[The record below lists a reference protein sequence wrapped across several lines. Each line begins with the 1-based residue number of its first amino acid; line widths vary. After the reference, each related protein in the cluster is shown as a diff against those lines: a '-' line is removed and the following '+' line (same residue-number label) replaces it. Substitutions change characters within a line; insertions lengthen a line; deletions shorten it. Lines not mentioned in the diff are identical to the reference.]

1 VGEPGRGDRIA
12 RWIVVPLLVMLVIVV
27 SVFYGLFSTR
37 QVSGPSMEPTLLD
50 QDRILVSR
58 GYERALR
65 TDVVV
70 VSEDTADGGRYEVV
84 KRVAAIG
91 GDTVEFR
98 AGVAYI
104 NGSPEQPARGSGGGR
119 DAAPITLAPDEVYLL
134 GDNRGESLDSRFY
147 GPLKTSSIEGRA
159 VFVFAPF
166 GRMGAID

>member
-12 RWIVVPLLVMLVIVV
+12 RWIVIPLLVTLVVV
-27 SVFYGLFSTR
+27 LSVFYGLFTTR

-58 GYERALR
+58 GYDRPLRA
-65 TDVVV
+65 DVVV
-70 VSEDTADGGRYEVV
+70 VSENTANGDRYEVV

-91 GDTVEFR
+91 GDTVEFKG
-98 AGVAYI
+98 GVAYI
-104 NGSPEQPARGSGGGR
+104 NGSAEQPTRGSGGGR
-119 DAAPITLAPDEVYLL
+119 SEAPITLASDEVYLL

-147 GPLKTSSIEGRA
+147 GPLKISTVEGKA